1 MRESIGSA
9 MLFNIII
16 IFVVVILI
24 TLIGSLSYSKAFKLK
39 TKMVDIIERYHGY
52 DVENEEQQDEINSL
66 LGKVGYRIGKSSCED
81 TNEKTNLAESDYNY
95 CVYKTDTTKGPYY
108 KVVVFIEFELPIIN
122 SVLRF
127 PLSGE
132 TEIIYLVEG

>member
-9 MLFNIII
+9 MLFYIII
-16 IFVVVILI
+16 TFVVIIMV
-24 TLIGSLSYSKAFKLK
+24 TLVGSLSYSKAFKLK
-39 TKMVDIIERYHGY
+39 TKIVDIIERYHGY
-52 DVENEEQQDEINSL
+52 ESENEVQQKEINSL
-66 LGKVGYRIGKSSCED
+66 LAKVGYRVGESNCD
-81 TNEKTNLAESDYNY
+81 TNNLSNSDYNY
-95 CVYKTDTTKGPYY
+95 CVYGYNTSKGPYY

-122 SVLRF
+122 TVLRF

>member
-9 MLFNIII
+9 MLFYIIITFVVIII
-16 IFVVVILI
+16 I
-24 TLIGSLSYSKAFKLK
+24 TLVGSLSYSKAFKLK
-39 TKMVDIIERYHGY
+39 TKIVDIIERYHGY
-52 DVENEEQQDEINSL
+52 DADNEEQQDEIDSL
-66 LGKVGYRIGKSSCED
+66 LSKVGYRVGKSSCEA
-81 TNEKTNLAESDYNY
+81 NNLSNSNYNY
-95 CVYKTDTTKGPYY
+95 CVYGYNTPKGPYY

-122 SVLRF
+122 TVLRF